1 MDFVVEKLDRSLV
14 VVVAAGGRRRRNDI
28 EQGDRRLLL
37 GFLRFDA
44 VSQVRDC
51 LFPGHVQGEQGREGV
66 ENGGDYVCFFES
78 DGVLVWES
86 LLGWGLCTVV

>member
-14 VVVAAGGRRRRNDI
+14 AVVAAGVRGRNDI

-44 VSQVRDC
+44 VSQVRDGF
-51 LFPGHVQGEQGREGV
+51 FPGHVQGEQGREGV

-86 LLGWGLCTVV
+86 LLG

>member
-14 VVVAAGGRRRRNDI
+14 AVVAAGVRGRNDI

-44 VSQVRDC
+44 VSQVRDGF
-51 LFPGHVQGEQGREGV
+51 FPGHVQGEQGREGV
-66 ENGGDYVCFFES
+66 ENRGDDVCFFES

-86 LLGWGLCTVV
+86 LLG